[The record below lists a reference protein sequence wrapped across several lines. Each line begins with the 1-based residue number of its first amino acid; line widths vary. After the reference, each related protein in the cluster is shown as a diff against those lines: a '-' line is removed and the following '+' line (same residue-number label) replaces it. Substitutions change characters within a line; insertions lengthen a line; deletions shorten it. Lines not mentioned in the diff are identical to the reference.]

1 MLTNFWFWDM
11 ISELLMKQKRHGQPA
26 RQGSERPS
34 QSNIWQLNRNA
45 TLNIFLRFSGA
56 QVRMNRIRGARTP
69 ETGQTKLYRAERPL
83 WAKQPLAAADC
94 AAGRLLRIA
103 QLNDL
108 KYFQNEPNQA
118 NYGADLDVNVWTV
131 SGTELEFQRLA
142 KRGSYSY
149 FEREREITVI
159 NMRVWSWLRMN
170 AGGVPN
176 TCKSN
181 GVKWNFRME
190 LNLVAD
196 GWVTRG

>member
-1 MLTNFWFWDM
+1 MLASEKEKWYNSISRWKRGGHKRVFEPDGFWKNLKKCLTIETAWCK
-11 ISELLMKQKRHGQPA
+11 ISELPLKR
-26 RQGSERPS
+26 GSTDSLPDRRPKDHH
-34 QSNIWQLNRNA
+34 
-45 TLNIFLRFSGA
+45 
-56 QVRMNRIRGARTP
+56 NRIYDNLTEMQPWIYSWKKTGTNRLRTAF
-69 ETGQTKLYRAERPL
+69 YR
-83 WAKQPLAAADC
+83 
-94 AAGRLLRIA
+94 II
-103 QLNDL
+103 
-108 KYFQNEPNQA
+108 QNEPNQA

-131 SGTELEFQRLA
+131 SGSELEFQRLA

-181 GVKWNFRME
+181 GVKGNFRME

>member
-1 MLTNFWFWDM
+1 M

-26 RQGSERPS
+26 SQASERPS

-45 TLNIFLRFSGA
+45 TLNIFLKFSGA

-131 SGTELEFQRLA
+131 TVLNLNPRFPWD
-142 KRGSYSY
+142 GSLT
-149 FEREREITVI
+149 II
-159 NMRVWSWLRMN
+159 NMRVWSRLRMN

-181 GVKWNFRME
+181 GVKGNFRME

>member
-1 MLTNFWFWDM
+1 M

-26 RQGSERPS
+26 RQASEIPI

-45 TLNIFLRFSGA
+45 TLNIFLKFSGA
-56 QVRMNRIRGARTP
+56 QVRMIRKRSARTP
-69 ETGQTKLYRAERPL
+69 ETEQTKLYRAERPL

-131 SGTELEFQRLA
+131 TVLNLNPRFPWD
-142 KRGSYSY
+142 GSLT
-149 FEREREITVI
+149 II